1 MKKFIFALSTLLLIF
16 CLSFI
21 GINPNA
27 ASNVVEVDG
36 ATYEVKKNLITQD
49 LGYGVTHV
57 KDIAQSSA
65 SNLHDYDSC
74 GPKNT
79 LVGQQVNVLTVE
91 SSKTTRIVN
100 WTYMTNDGW
109 TTQTVRTLAENFEIH
124 NPGWKVIAA
133 VNGDFFDINAKMA
146 LPYQGNGVHVSNGE
160 VYRPSGS
167 VSNVGFKNDGSD
179 DPLVGG
185 VPCEVSAL
193 TLAIYDEN
201 ENIIKEFVVD
211 KINEEVQDGELG
223 VWFTYNVMLDNV
235 ELGTKER
242 TEVPITTKENNTF
255 VVAAPERCLPISK
268 TQVYGKGN
276 ISSINNS
283 VTLRFG
289 QFAIETTNS
298 EITSYLQVGTQI
310 RIQQNLVG
318 AFAECDNVTG
328 AGIQMLANGEVTD
341 QKDLDRH
348 PRTCVGIKADGSI
361 VLFTVDGR
369 QFEKNMYGMCS
380 SEMAA
385 ALLNY
390 GCVEAYNLDGGGSTT
405 MIIRN
410 EYGDFDVL
418 NSPSDGNERNDSN
431 ALLVVVPDVSLSI
444 NEVNDTSASFSYT
457 PSKDYTVSNI
467 KLQIGDQII
476 NVKENETNFV
486 FENLT
491 KQTAYSLNYTFDI
504 IYKDEVTHDLSGDL
518 KFATGKTVPHIL
530 GLCYEETDDEY
541 IFHFNINDPDNTLS
555 QCFIKYDRSLS
566 MIYDY
571 NETTF
576 TLSKS
581 SVTNPVF
588 ELNYKYNIQSTPS
601 KMITKKVVLFLN
613 EQHQINYVLDGGTND
628 ENNKS
633 SYNTYELV
641 GELGNAHKPGYSFIG
656 WFDSLEDGNQITK
669 LSDITEE
676 VTTLYARFSLNTYN
690 INYEL
695 DGGINDSN
703 NPSTYC
709 INDGTITLHNP
720 TKEGFN
726 FLGWK
731 LNGEFVKEI
740 SSEIASDITLTA
752 VFEKIIIKHTI
763 TYNLNGGENNSSN
776 PTEYV
781 EGEGVE
787 LLPATKDGY
796 TFKGWELNGEIVNRI
811 SGETSEDVTLSAV
824 FEKLEEPTKKGCS
837 CKKNANLVIALTSSL
852 SLLVIVLRKKH

>member
-1 MKKFIFALSTLLLIF
+1 
-16 CLSFI
+16 
-21 GINPNA
+21 
-27 ASNVVEVDG
+27 
-36 ATYEVKKNLITQD
+36 
-49 LGYGVTHV
+49 
-57 KDIAQSSA
+57 
-65 SNLHDYDSC
+65 
-74 GPKNT
+74 
-79 LVGQQVNVLTVE
+79 
-91 SSKTTRIVN
+91 
-100 WTYMTNDGW
+100 
-109 TTQTVRTLAENFEIH
+109 
-124 NPGWKVIAA
+124 
-133 VNGDFFDINAKMA
+133 
-146 LPYQGNGVHVSNGE
+146 
-160 VYRPSGS
+160 
-167 VSNVGFKNDGSD
+167 
-179 DPLVGG
+179 
-185 VPCEVSAL
+185 
-193 TLAIYDEN
+193 
-201 ENIIKEFVVD
+201 
-211 KINEEVQDGELG
+211 
-223 VWFTYNVMLDNV
+223 
-235 ELGTKER
+235 
-242 TEVPITTKENNTF
+242 
-255 VVAAPERCLPISK
+255 
-268 TQVYGKGN
+268 
-276 ISSINNS
+276 
-283 VTLRFG
+283 
-289 QFAIETTNS
+289 
-298 EITSYLQVGTQI
+298 
-310 RIQQNLVG
+310 
-318 AFAECDNVTG
+318 
-328 AGIQMLANGEVTD
+328 
-341 QKDLDRH
+341 
-348 PRTCVGIKADGSI
+348 
-361 VLFTVDGR
+361 
-369 QFEKNMYGMCS
+369 MYGMCS
-380 SEMAA
+380 SELAA

-518 KFATGKTVPHIL
+518 KFATGKTVPKIL

-601 KMITKKVVLFLN
+601 KMITKKIVLFLN

-837 CKKNANLVIALTSSL
+837 CKKNANLVIALTSAL